1 MQNLAF
7 THGNLFDGKLDSE
20 LRQDVT
26 LLVTMETHG
35 ETAEGT
41 IAQIGPSSEIE
52 IPSDA
57 RVVDLAGKYVL
68 PGLINAHAHLFG
80 DGKPMAL
87 ASASEG
93 QLALIKKGLNSRIGG
108 AFMVRRMRKNAQ
120 TALYSGVTTI
130 RTAGDMGYLDVGIRD
145 EIDAGKVTG
154 PRLVVAGRSICVTGG
169 HGELMAHIIDDPW
182 AGRRAVR
189 DCLRHGS
196 DVIKILSTGGVMDA
210 KRLGEAGRAQM
221 TVEEISAICDE
232 AHRAGYKV
240 MTHCESTLGIRE
252 ALLGGV
258 DSIEHGAPIPDDLIP
273 LFKDNSKALNGY
285 TTLVSTLSAPMD
297 LCELGTEVLKIPP
310 VVQQNG
316 EMIRD
321 GMVEGLRTAL
331 EAGIAV
337 GMGTDASVPFVPH
350 YEFWREL
357 LYYQHLA
364 GISNQRAINIATEQN
379 AILLGIEGITGTLE
393 TGKSADM
400 IVLAESPLQDL
411 MALEHV
417 AHVVHRGHLIENPTY
432 TKLKALE
439 AQKGSRYFDRYI
451 LSSRR
456 GACPERVEGR
466 AIASR

>member
-7 THGNLFDGKLDSE
+7 THGNLFDGKLDSKLE
-20 LRQDVT
+20 RDVT
-26 LLVTMETHG
+26 LLVTMEKHG
-35 ETAEGT
+35 KTAKGT

-57 RVVDLAGKYVL
+57 RIVDLGGKYVL

-80 DGKPMAL
+80 DGKPIAL
-87 ASASEG
+87 ASASERT
-93 QLALIKKGLNSRIGG
+93 LSLVKKGLNSWFGK
-108 AFMVRRMRKNAQ
+108 AFAKRRMRKNAQ
-120 TALYSGVTTI
+120 TALQAGVTTI
-130 RTAGDMGYLDVGIRD
+130 RTAGDLNYLDVAIRD
-145 EIDAGKVTG
+145 EIDAGKVAG

-182 AGRRAVR
+182 AGRKAVR

-221 TVEEISAICDE
+221 TVEEIAAICDE

-273 LFKDNSKALNGY
+273 LFKDNPKALKGY

-310 VVQQNG
+310 IAQQNG

-321 GMVEGLRTAL
+321 GMVEGLRTAI

-337 GMGTDASVPFVPH
+337 AMGTDASVPFVPH

-357 LYYQHLA
+357 VYYQHFA

-379 AILLGIEGITGTLE
+379 AVLLGIEETTGTLE
-393 TGKSADM
+393 MGKSADL
-400 IVLAESPLQDL
+400 IVLAENPLEDL
-411 MALEHV
+411 FALEHV

-432 TKLKALE
+432 TKLEILE
-439 AQKGSRYFDRYI
+439 EQKGSRYFEKYV
-451 LSSRR
+451 LSSRQ
-456 GACPERVEGR
+456 GA
-466 AIASR
+466 